1 MCLVSL
7 TESRDGVVVIAL
19 PSHLH
24 ARVQAPSGLIWLLVL
39 YSAPR
44 GFSPGSPVFPSPK
57 KSTSPNS
64 NSIGCRTSHFR
75 VSGASWINIDN

>member
-1 MCLVSL
+1 MPGITNREQGWRSGDY
-7 TESRDGVVVIAL
+7 TT
-19 PSHLH
+19 PPTYM
-24 ARVQAPSGLIWLLVL
+24 ARVQATSGLSWFLVL

-44 GFSPGSPVFPSPK
+44 VFSPK

>member
-19 PSHLH
+19 PSHL
-24 ARVQAPSGLIWLLVL
+24 RGPGSGHKWIKLV
-39 YSAPR
+39 AC
-44 GFSPGSPVFPSPK
+44 SPVFPSPK

-64 NSIGCRTSHFR
+64 NSIGCRTSLFR